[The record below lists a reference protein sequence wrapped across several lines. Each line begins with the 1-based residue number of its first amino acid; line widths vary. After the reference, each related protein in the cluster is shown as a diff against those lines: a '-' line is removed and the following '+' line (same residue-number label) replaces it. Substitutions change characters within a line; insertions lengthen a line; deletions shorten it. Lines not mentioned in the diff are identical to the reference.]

1 MAHGSLKMQGRM
13 RNSLIFTFLVL
24 ILGLCFIPDAQALP
38 RNFRNVD
45 TFFVGAMP
53 DEDDL
58 AEFKTLGIST
68 IISLHKL
75 PPQVEK
81 RAKRL
86 GLKLYSFPLRTRLIR
101 VEEIMQILRKS
112 PRNSVYLHCLHG
124 ADRTGAVTAY
134 WLYTEHHIEPFTAL
148 VSVISPSELHLKG
161 LLQLGN
167 EYGICL
173 YNVPKSWVGRYSG
186 ARNGGLEGL
195 KICGDEWYT
204 RLARN
209 FLTVTI
215 GEPLNLQNE
224 RFWKKYKPEE

>member
-1 MAHGSLKMQGRM
+1 M
-13 RNSLIFTFLVL
+13 RNCLVYIVFLLIAGF
-24 ILGLCFIPDAQALP
+24 CAIPQAQALP

-58 AEFKTLGIST
+58 SEFKTLGITT

-75 PPQVEK
+75 PPEVEK
-81 RAKRL
+81 KAKKL
-86 GLKLYSFPLRTRLIR
+86 GLKLYSFPLRTRLLR
-101 VEEIMQILRKS
+101 VEEIMRVLRDS

-134 WLYTEHHIEPFTAL
+134 WLSTERHIDPFTAL
-148 VSVISPSELHLKG
+148 ASVISPSELHLRG
-161 LLQLGN
+161 LLQLGR
-167 EYGICL
+167 EYGVCL
-173 YNVPKSWVGRYSG
+173 YNVPASWVGRYSG

-209 FLTVTI
+209 YLSVTL
-215 GEPLNLQNE
+215 GEPLNLKND
-224 RFWKKYKPEE
+224 RFWKKYNHED